1 MSMPLASARSA
12 AVVRRSGGVAGWLRA
27 WFFRREALR
36 HRRALRDLD
45 EAILRD
51 IGLSRD
57 EALREAQRGFWDWEP
72 VRRG

>member
-1 MSMPLASARSA
+1 MPMPLSSARSA
-12 AVVRRSGGVAGWLRA
+12 AGARRPVGVSGWLRGL
-27 WFFRREALR
+27 FFRREALR

-45 EAILRD
+45 DAILRD

-57 EALREAQRGFWDWEP
+57 EALREAERGFWDWEP